1 MSAQEAVLAGR
12 RAAEAVMHDSCV
24 IRPIVGDTT
33 DPTTGVVTPVYGQ
46 PVYEGKCK
54 LQQPKGGY
62 PSTPDAGEHQ
72 WTLVPLFLHLPVDG
86 SAAVSVD
93 HLVEITS
100 SFDPHNV
107 GRVLR
112 IRSADRKTF
121 ATATRFV
128 VEEVAD

>member
-1 MSAQEAVLAGR
+1 MAGR
-12 RAAEAVMHDSCV
+12 RAAEALMQDTCV
-24 IRPIVGDTT
+24 IRPIVGEAT
-33 DPTTGVVTPVYGQ
+33 DPTTGVVTPVYGA

-62 PSTPDAGEHQ
+62 PSNPDAGEHQ

-86 SAAVSVD
+86 SGSVEVD
-93 HLVEITS
+93 HHVEMTG
-100 SFDPHNV
+100 SFDPRNV

-112 IRSADRKTF
+112 IRSSDRKTF

-128 VEEVAD
+128 VEEVAG